1 MYAIAKLP
9 DEERRTIFRNTAT
22 KMLLNEAMV
31 EKDFWL
37 CVILDYLFHHSFYH
51 NSFIFKG
58 GTSLSKGFHLINR
71 FSEDVDLIL
80 DWRILGYGEDEP
92 WLLRSNTK
100 QDIFNKE
107 INFRAEEFIRNKL
120 FPDLLV
126 GLSERLDMHVDLK
139 IDEMEHQNINFAYP
153 HIFKSEAILQNIR
166 LEIGP
171 LAAWTPARDITI
183 VPYIVEQYPNTFS
196 GVDTKILTVNPERT
210 FWEKAT
216 ILHQEACRPETLIM
230 PSRYSRHYY
239 DLYCMAQSDYKNEAF
254 NKVDLLKKVVEFK
267 MKFYPRKWAR
277 YDLAKLGTL
286 KLYPPVHSLEIL
298 KADYKRMEDMFYGT
312 YPKFA
317 VMMDGIKELEIE
329 INNLITND
337 MTF

>member
-37 CVILDYLFHHSFYH
+37 CVILDY
-51 NSFIFKG
+51 
-58 GTSLSKGFHLINR
+58 
-71 FSEDVDLIL
+71 
-80 DWRILGYGEDEP
+80 
-92 WLLRSNTK
+92 
-100 QDIFNKE
+100 
-107 INFRAEEFIRNKL
+107 
-120 FPDLLV
+120 
-126 GLSERLDMHVDLK
+126 
-139 IDEMEHQNINFAYP
+139 
-153 HIFKSEAILQNIR
+153 
-166 LEIGP
+166 
-171 LAAWTPARDITI
+171 
-183 VPYIVEQYPNTFS
+183 
-196 GVDTKILTVNPERT
+196 
-210 FWEKAT
+210 
-216 ILHQEACRPETLIM
+216 
-230 PSRYSRHYY
+230 
-239 DLYCMAQSDYKNEAF
+239 
-254 NKVDLLKKVVEFK
+254 
-267 MKFYPRKWAR
+267 PRKWAR

-298 KADYKRMEDMFYGT
+298 KADYQRMEDMFYGT